1 MDQTIEDNEISK
13 EESKMQSNEYES
25 PVMEIVY
32 FETEDVIRTSGNDGI
47 DTGEGGLG
55 GLVG

>member
-1 MDQTIEDNEISK
+1 
-13 EESKMQSNEYES
+13 MQSNEYES

>member
-1 MDQTIEDNEISK
+1 
-13 EESKMQSNEYES
+13 MQSNEYES

-32 FETEDVIRTSGNDGI
+32 FETEDVICTSSGGL

-55 GLVG
+55 GL